1 MKLAGRVAMVTG
13 SGRGIGRAIAL
24 RLAAE
29 GAAILVAELDAG
41 SGTETARAIEAQGG
55 KAQFAA
61 TNVARPEESRT
72 AVAAAL
78 EHFGRLDVLV
88 NNAGVVRARPLL
100 DVTEADWDR
109 TFGVNTRGLFFCLQ
123 AAAREMV
130 TRGGGVIVNMAS
142 IASRGGRPLLSDYAA
157 SKAAVI
163 SLTQSAALALAPEG
177 VRVNAVCPGV
187 VDTPMW
193 AQIDREWGE
202 AVGARPGE
210 VLAGRVGAIPL
221 GRIQTPED
229 VAGLVAFLASEDA
242 ASITGQAI
250 NVCGGLQLN

>member
-1 MKLAGRVAMVTG
+1 MVTG
-13 SGRGIGRAIAL
+13 AGRGIGRAIAL

-29 GAAILVAELDAG
+29 GAHILVAEVDRASGAEAAG
-41 SGTETARAIEAQGG
+41 AIEAQGG
-55 KAQFAA
+55 KARFVP
-61 TNVARPEESRT
+61 TNVARPEESRA

-78 EHFGRLDVLV
+78 GAFGRLDVLV

-109 TFGVNTRGLFFCLQ
+109 TFSVNARGLFFCLQ
-123 AAAREMV
+123 AAGREMAA
-130 TRGGGVIVNMAS
+130 RGGGSIINLAS
-142 IASRGGRPLLSDYAA
+142 IAGRWGRPLLADYAA

-163 SLTQSAALALAPEG
+163 SLTQSAALALAPRK
-177 VRVNAVCPGV
+177 VRVNAICPGV

-202 AVGARPGE
+202 SVGAKPGA
-210 VLAGRVGAIPL
+210 VLAERVAAIPL

-229 VAGLVAFLASEDA
+229 VAGLVAFLASDDA
-242 ASITGQAI
+242 AYITGQAI